1 MEVLTVKDVGEKLH
15 IGKTKA
21 YKLFQLAD
29 FPSVKVG
36 SKWIVTEDNLKKFLD
51 SYIHSNIIL

>member
-21 YKLFQLAD
+21 YRLFQLKD
-29 FPSVKVG
+29 FPSVRIG
-36 SKWIVTEDNLKKFLD
+36 NKWIVTEDNLNRFLD
-51 SYIHSNIIL
+51 SYVHSNIIL